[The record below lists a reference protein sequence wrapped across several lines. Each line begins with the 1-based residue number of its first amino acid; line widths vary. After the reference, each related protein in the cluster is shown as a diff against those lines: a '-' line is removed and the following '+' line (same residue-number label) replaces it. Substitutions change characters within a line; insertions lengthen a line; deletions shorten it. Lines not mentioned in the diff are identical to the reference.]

1 LKLRN
6 KVLLAIVP
14 LMLITIIL
22 INLVFG
28 LFFQN
33 FILEHEKSQVNSINE
48 TVSLYVSEKKDKYI
62 STVNDWSHWDD
73 TYNFVS
79 NNYSQYL
86 KENLMDDTF
95 TNLDLSF
102 IIYLNNDDLI
112 IHKHFYDF
120 DSEMT
125 TNFPTDFFNNFDNI
139 IRLSKLEED
148 TYGIYKLGNDYY
160 FIAASDI
167 TDSEFTKPSNGKMI
181 IGRMI
186 DQNIVSGIEKI
197 MGCSLNSI
205 SYYSGMID
213 NLPGEAEGSTLHSSS
228 INKNKD
234 SLLIEMH
241 ILNKYDTN
249 SSIMLTLTK
258 TRDLYKIGMKK
269 VQSFAFYN
277 TVGFIIIVLI
287 IFALLGIYLSKPFVR
302 LINDVR
308 GIDLTRK
315 KFIKISEKGQGEF
328 SYLRKSINNML
339 EIIEAEQLEVHN
351 NEEKLAL
358 ERNKYLQT
366 LISIGDG
373 VLVADRN
380 GNIEMLNHVAE
391 KLIGWT
397 IAEAFGKH
405 YKEVLVLSHEQI
417 GVAIK
422 DPIENVFAT
431 DSIQSMENHTVLTS
445 KDGKI
450 YNLEDSAAPI
460 KDDSNKT
467 VGVVMVFRDVTEKME
482 QRKRIEYLSFHDSLT
497 GLYNR
502 RFVEEELQRLDTERN
517 LPISIIVGDAN
528 GLKLTN
534 DIFGHSYGD
543 MLLEKVAEVLRRVC
557 RADDIIARWGG
568 DEFILLLPNT
578 DYDEVEQI
586 IGRIKYELSNEKIKS
601 INGSISMG
609 AGTKLHISD
618 KIENVIDMAEERM
631 YLSKTLERKE
641 MQSNLIK
648 LIIETLH
655 ESNFREKDH
664 SFNVSRLCGSV
675 GKELKL
681 SELDIRKLKSAGCLH
696 DIGKIALPPELLYKS
711 DKLNNQELVEIKK
724 HTMVGYR
731 ILNSFDDTADLA
743 DAVLLHHEQ
752 WDGNGYPKGL
762 KKEEIPLHARI
773 ISIVENYDRMMYDS
787 YGKESMSSFDAIQAI
802 RENAGIKFDP
812 QIVEVFA
819 TMIETKQ

>member
-1 LKLRN
+1 MKLRN
-6 KVLLAIVP
+6 KVILAIIP
-14 LMLITIIL
+14 LILITIIL
-22 INLVFG
+22 INLSFG
-28 LFFQN
+28 LFLQN

-73 TYNFVS
+73 TYDFVS
-79 NNYSQYL
+79 NKYSQYL

-112 IHKHFYDF
+112 IHKQFYDF

-125 TNFPTDFFNNFDNI
+125 TNFPTDFFYNFDNAI
-139 IRLSKLEED
+139 KFSKLED
-148 TYGIYKLGNDYY
+148 DFFGIYKLGNDYY
-160 FIAASDI
+160 FIATSDI
-167 TDSEFTKPSNGKMI
+167 TDSEFTKRANGKMI

-186 DQNIVSGIEKI
+186 DQNIVANIEKI
-197 MGCSLNSI
+197 TGCSLNSV
-205 SYYSGMID
+205 SYYSDIID
-213 NLPGEAEGSTLHSSS
+213 NMPDEAEGSILHSSS
-228 INKNKD
+228 INENGD
-234 SLLIEMH
+234 SLSIEML
-241 ILNKYDTN
+241 ILNEYDIN
-249 SSIMLTLTK
+249 SSIMLTSTK
-258 TRDLYKIGMKK
+258 TRDLYNVGMKN

-287 IFALLGIYLSKPFVR
+287 IFAFLGIYLSKPFVS

-308 GIDLTRK
+308 GIDLTK
-315 KFIKISEKGQGEF
+315 EKLIKISEKGQDEF
-328 SYLRKSINNML
+328 SYLRKSINSML

-351 NEEKLAL
+351 SEEKLSL

-366 LISIGDG
+366 LRSIGDG
-373 VLVADRN
+373 VLVADMN

-405 YKEVLVLSHEQI
+405 YKEVLVLSHEQD
-417 GVAIK
+417 GMTIK

-431 DSIQSMENHTVLTS
+431 DHIQNMENHTVLTS
-445 KDGKI
+445 KDGTR
-450 YNLEDSAAPI
+450 YNFEDSAAPI
-460 KDDSNKT
+460 KDDTDKT
-467 VGVVMVFRDVTEKME
+467 VGVVMVFRDVTEKKE

-502 RFVEEELQRLDTERN
+502 RFAEEEMLRLDTERN
-517 LPISIIVGDAN
+517 LPISIIIGDAN

-534 DIFGHSYGD
+534 DIFGHTYGD
-543 MLLEKVAEVLRRVC
+543 ILLEKVAEVLRRVC

-578 DYDEVEQI
+578 DFDEAERI
-586 IGRIKYELSNEKIKS
+586 TNRIKKELSNEKIKS
-601 INGSISMG
+601 IKGSISMG
-609 AGTKLHISD
+609 ADTKAHITDS
-618 KIENVIDMAEERM
+618 IEHTLNNAEERM

-641 MQSNLIK
+641 MQSNVIK
-648 LIIETLH
+648 LIMETLH
-655 ESNFREKDH
+655 ENSSREKDH
-664 SFNVSRLCGSV
+664 SFNVSRLCGAV
-675 GKELKL
+675 GRELKL
-681 SELDIRKLKSAGCLH
+681 SKLDIRKLKSAGCFH
-696 DIGKIALPPELLYKS
+696 DIGKIALAPELLYKN
-711 DKLNNQELVEIKK
+711 DKLNNQELVEMKK
-724 HTMVGYR
+724 HAMVGYR

-762 KKEEIPLHARI
+762 KGEEIPLHARI
-773 ISIVENYDRMMYDS
+773 ISIVENYDRMIYDS

-819 TMIETKQ
+819 NVIETKQ